1 MNSAVEMALQEQ
13 VALGNVKLNF
23 FTFNLTFLA
32 VATGTPPPQV
42 FQVSNNMNFLLQY
55 IVGKVYQPAGTVI
68 PEPDLLLQLSDIS
81 SGWLYSDNPLHWGQ
95 TVGTAQLPFILPEP
109 KLIPSNASIQ
119 ARITNNTPTTLAR
132 IDLALQG
139 VQVFTFNNFNIY
151 DLPVVG

>member
-1 MNSAVEMALQEQ
+1 MMSAVEQELQAQ
-13 VALGNVKLNF
+13 VAAGNIKLNF

-32 VATGTPPPQV
+32 AAPGTIVPQV
-42 FQVSNNMNFLLQY
+42 FQISNNMNFLLQY

-68 PEPDLLLQLSDIS
+68 PEPDIVLQLADIS
-81 SGWLYSDNPLHWGQ
+81 SGWLYSDNPIHWGQ
-95 TVGTAQLPFILPEP
+95 TVGTAQLPYILPEP

-119 ARITNNTPTTLAR
+119 AKLTNNTGLTLAR

-139 VQVFTFNNFNIY
+139 VQVFTFNDFNVY